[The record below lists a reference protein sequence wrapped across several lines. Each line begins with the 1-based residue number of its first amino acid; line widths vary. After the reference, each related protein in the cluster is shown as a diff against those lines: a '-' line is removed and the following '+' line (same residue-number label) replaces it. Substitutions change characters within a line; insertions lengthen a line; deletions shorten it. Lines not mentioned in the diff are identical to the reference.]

1 MLCTHHIYIVTVLYI
16 IFACVCA
23 CVQIGT
29 CGCCGVCGLCHVDT
43 AWGARCSGQ
52 LPVWVSVWQSDSL
65 TVLLSDCLLV
75 CFSLCLSA
83 CLAVRL
89 SVILSACLA
98 FLRDCRGVTAIQLP
112 VHNCRGVS
120 GVVWRRG
127 HTRQVER
134 GRKRGTEGLRVGKGY
149 SSVIVHIVN
158 GL

>member
-1 MLCTHHIYIVTVLYI
+1 MHACKLERAAVAECADYATLTRHGVL
-16 IFACVCA
+16 V
-23 CVQIGT
+23 VQVN
-29 CGCCGVCGLCHVDT
+29 CLSGCL
-43 AWGARCSGQ
+43 
-52 LPVWVSVWQSDSL
+52 SDSL

-134 GRKRGTEGLRVGKGY
+134 GRTRGTEGLSLGKGY
-149 SSVIVHIVN
+149 SSVIVDIVN

>member
-1 MLCTHHIYIVTVLYI
+1 MH
-16 IFACVCA
+16 ACKLERAAVAECA
-23 CVQIGT
+23 DYATLTRHGVPVVQVN
-29 CGCCGVCGLCHVDT
+29 CLSGCL
-43 AWGARCSGQ
+43 
-52 LPVWVSVWQSDSL
+52 SDSL

-127 HTRQVER
+127 HTRQAER
-134 GRKRGTEGLRVGKGY
+134 GRKRGTEGWRVGKGY
-149 SSVIVHIVN
+149 STVIVDIVN